1 MPKLLTRIFGIFLLF
16 VLLTVGFIFFVKNE
30 PLPQATPSEEAD
42 ILANKMLV
50 ALGHEAYRNTRYLE
64 WSYRNGN
71 HQYLWDKTMGLV
83 DVSWDETVVHLNL
96 NSPDQSKVVKDENA
110 LDGDEKIELVKKAL
124 RYFNNDSFWLVG
136 PFKVFDEGTTR
147 SIVTTED
154 GKTRLLV
161 TYTKGGDTPGDS
173 YLWLLDDSGI
183 PESFKMW
190 VQILPL
196 KGQEASWEGWHR
208 METGVLLPQLHRI
221 GPLKLDMGTV
231 KAYN

>member
-16 VLLTVGFIFFVKNE
+16 VLLTVGFIYFFKNE

-42 ILANKMLV
+42 VLANKMLV
-50 ALGHEAYRNTRYLE
+50 ALGYEAYKNTRYLE

-71 HQYLWDKTMGLV
+71 HQYLWDKTMGV
-83 DVSWDETVVHLNL
+83 VVVSWDETVVNLNL
-96 NSPDQSKVVKDENA
+96 NSTDQSKVVKDENTI
-110 LDGDEKIELVKKAL
+110 DGDEKIELVRKAL

-147 SIVTTED
+147 AIVTTED

-173 YLWLLDDSGI
+173 YLWLLDESGI

-208 METGVLLPQLHRI
+208 METGVLLPQLHSI

>member
-1 MPKLLTRIFGIFLLF
+1 M
-16 VLLTVGFIFFVKNE
+16 
-30 PLPQATPSEEAD
+30 ATPSEEAD
-42 ILANKMLV
+42 ALANKMLD
-50 ALGHEAYRNTRYLE
+50 ALGHEAYKNTRYLE

-71 HQYLWDKTMGLV
+71 HLYRWDKTMGLV
-83 DVSWDETVVHLNL
+83 DVSWDETLVHLNL
-96 NSPDQSKVVKDENA
+96 NNADLSKVIM
-110 LDGDEKIELVKKAL
+110 DGNPIDGEMKIELVDKAL

-136 PFKVFDEGTTR
+136 PFKVYDEGTTR
-147 SIVTTED
+147 AIVTTED

-161 TYTKGGDTPGDS
+161 TYTIGGDTPGDS
-173 YLWLLDDSGI
+173 YLWLLDESGI

-196 KGQEASWEGWHR
+196 KGQEASWEGWQR
-208 METGVLLPQLHRI
+208 MQTGVLLPQLHRI

>member
-1 MPKLLTRIFGIFLLF
+1 M
-16 VLLTVGFIFFVKNE
+16 
-30 PLPQATPSEEAD
+30 ATPSEEAD
-42 ILANKMLV
+42 ALATKMLV
-50 ALGHEAYRNTRYLE
+50 ALGHEAYTNTRYLE

-71 HQYLWDKTMGLV
+71 HQYLWDKTMGIV

-96 NSPDQSKVVKDENA
+96 NSTEKSEVIKDGIA
-110 LDGDEKIELVKKAL
+110 IDGDEKIELVKKAL
-124 RYFNNDSFWLVG
+124 SYFNNDSFWLVG
-136 PFKVFDEGTTR
+136 PFKVFDEGTR
-147 SIVTTED
+147 RAIVTTEE

-173 YLWLLDDSGI
+173 YLWLLDASGI

-208 METGVLLPQLHRI
+208 METGVLLPQYHRI

-231 KAYN
+231 RAYN

>member
-1 MPKLLTRIFGIFLLF
+1 MPKLLIRIFGIFLLF
-16 VLLTVGFIFFVKNE
+16 VLLTIGFIYFIKNE
-30 PLPQATPSEEAD
+30 PLPQATSSKAAD
-42 ILANKMLV
+42 VLANKMLV
-50 ALGHEAYRNTRYLE
+50 ALGHEAYRDTRYLE

-71 HQYLWDKTMGLV
+71 HHYVWDKTKGIV
-83 DVSWDETVVHLNL
+83 EVRWNETVVDLNL
-96 NSPDQSKVVKDENA
+96 NRLERSKVVKDKNIIE
-110 LDGDEKIELVKKAL
+110 GDEKIELAKKAL

-147 SIVTTED
+147 AIVITED

-173 YLWLLDDSGI
+173 YLWLLDESGI

-221 GPLKLDMGTV
+221 GPLKLDLGTV

>member
-16 VLLTVGFIFFVKNE
+16 VLLTVGFIYFFKNE

-42 ILANKMLV
+42 ALATKMLV
-50 ALGHEAYRNTRYLE
+50 ALGHEAYTNTRYLE

-71 HQYLWDKTMGLV
+71 HHYLWDKTMGIV

-96 NSPDQSKVVKDENA
+96 NHTDKSKVIKDGNTM
-110 LDGDEKIELVKKAL
+110 DGNEKIELVKKAL
-124 RYFNNDSFWLVG
+124 SYFNNDSFWLVG
-136 PFKVFDEGTTR
+136 PFKAFDEGTTR
-147 SIVTTED
+147 AIVTTEE

-161 TYTKGGDTPGDS
+161 TYTQGGDTPGDS
-173 YLWLLDDSGI
+173 YLWLLDASGI

-208 METGVLLPQLHRI
+208 TETGILLPQFHRI

>member
-1 MPKLLTRIFGIFLLF
+1 MPKLLIRIFGIFLLF
-16 VLLTVGFIFFVKNE
+16 VLLTIGFIYFIKNE
-30 PLPQATPSEEAD
+30 PLPQAMPSKEAD
-42 ILANKMLV
+42 VLANKMLG
-50 ALGHEAYRNTRYLE
+50 ALGNEAYGNTRYLE

-71 HQYLWDKTMGLV
+71 HHYVWDKTMGV
-83 DVSWDETVVHLNL
+83 VEVRWNETVVDLNL
-96 NSPDQSKVVKDENA
+96 NRLERSKVVKDKNIIE
-110 LDGDEKIELVKKAL
+110 GDEKIELAKKAL

-147 SIVTTED
+147 AIVITED

-173 YLWLLDDSGI
+173 YLWLLDESGI

-221 GPLKLDMGTV
+221 GPLKLDLGTV